1 MTRKK
6 GKKRK
11 PSPSSYRDR
20 HYRSA
25 FASAGLV
32 ASHLT
37 VRETDLC
44 ILAPRDV
51 REEALDQVLFFRG
64 QLENYIASHPAFLT
78 AFHPLGMDPLAPPIV
93 KSMLHA
99 CAQAD
104 VGPMAAVAGAVAEY
118 VGRALL
124 RQGLSE
130 VIVENGGDVFMLR
143 HRESVAAIYAG
154 TSPLSNRIGVKIPQT
169 LMPLGICTSSGT
181 IGHSL
186 SFGQADSVTVL
197 APSVALADAVATR
210 LGNEMKDAADMN
222 RTLAI
227 GRTIT
232 GLIGVV
238 IVQDNQ
244 LGAWGDIE
252 LVSTTT

>member
-1 MTRKK
+1 MRRKK

-11 PSPSSYRDR
+11 PAPSSYQER

-25 FASAGLV
+25 FAATGLI

-51 REEALDQVLFFRG
+51 REQAIDQVLFYRG
-64 QLENYIASHPAFLT
+64 QLENYIAGHPAFLST
-78 AFHPLGMDPLAPPIV
+78 FHPLAMDPLAPPIV
-93 KSMLHA
+93 KSMLEA

-104 VGPMAAVAGAVAEY
+104 VGPMAAVAGAVAEF

-124 RQGLSE
+124 RQGLDE
-130 VIVENGGDVFMLR
+130 IIVENGGDVFMLR
-143 HRESVAAIYAG
+143 LRESVAAIYAG
-154 TSPLSNRIGVKIPQT
+154 TSPLSNKVGVKIPQA
-169 LMPLGICTSSGT
+169 LMPLGVCTSSGT
-181 IGHSL
+181 IGHSV

-197 APSVALADAVATR
+197 APSVSLADAVATR
-210 LGNEMKDAADMN
+210 LGNEMKGAADMN
-222 RTLAI
+222 RTLEIA
-227 GRTIT
+227 RSIT

-244 LGAWGDIE
+244 LGAWGEIE
-252 LVSTTT
+252 LISLNS